1 MTNNFQQISKL
12 LQFRSDDDFYHLQI
26 IKRKK
31 DHPEIGS
38 NSLVIKTYYIKSHD
52 HLAKVGPEII
62 ALCDFHGARACIN
75 LNRRSFEK
83 MAFHTLKK
91 ITDQIMNKDFRSVRK
106 AYESVCGAYA
116 NEPNKSWII
125 DIDNIS
131 LDGFNHSPDMIALR
145 EKIVAL
151 QLEIGGEPRMDFIK
165 TRSGVHI
172 ICRPFNLQKFKEEF
186 PEVDVHKDNPTI
198 LYISA

>member
-1 MTNNFQQISKL
+1 MINNFQQISKL

-38 NSLVIKTYYIKSHD
+38 NSLVIKTYYIKSED
-52 HLAKVGPEII
+52 HLAKVEPEII
-62 ALCDFHGARACIN
+62 ALCNFHGARACIN

-91 ITDQIMNKDFRSVRK
+91 VTDQIMNKDFKSVRK

-116 NEPNKSWII
+116 NESNKKWII

-131 LDGFNHSPDMIALR
+131 IDGFNHQDSMIQLR
-145 EKIVAL
+145 SRIIEL
-151 QLEIGGEPRMDFIK
+151 QIEASHLQSMNFIRTK
-165 TRSGVHI
+165 SGIHI
-172 ICRPFNLQKFKEEF
+172 ISAPFNLQKFREEF
-186 PEVDVHKDNPTI
+186 PDIDVHKDNPTI
-198 LYISA
+198 LYIS

>member
-1 MTNNFQQISKL
+1 MINNFQQISKL

-38 NSLVIKTYYIKSHD
+38 NSLVIKTYYIKSED
-52 HLAKVGPEII
+52 HLAKVEPEII
-62 ALCDFHGARACIN
+62 ALCNFHGARACIN

-91 ITDQIMNKDFRSVRK
+91 VTDQIMNKDFKSVRK

-116 NEPNKSWII
+116 NESNKKWII

-131 LDGFNHSPDMIALR
+131 IDGFNHQDSMIQLR
-145 EKIVAL
+145 SRIIEL
-151 QLEIGGEPRMDFIK
+151 QIEAGHLQSMNFIRTK
-165 TRSGVHI
+165 SGIHI
-172 ICRPFNLQKFKEEF
+172 ISTPFNLQKFREEF
-186 PEVDVHKDNPTI
+186 PDIDVHKDNPTI
-198 LYISA
+198 LYIS

>member
-1 MTNNFQQISKL
+1 MINNFQQISKL

-38 NSLVIKTYYIKSHD
+38 NSLVIKTYYIKSED
-52 HLAKVGPEII
+52 HLAKVEPEII
-62 ALCDFHGARACIN
+62 AICDFHGARACIN

-91 ITDQIMNKDFRSVRK
+91 VTDQIMNKDFASVRK

-116 NEPNKSWII
+116 NEPNKKWII

-131 LDGFNHSPDMIALR
+131 IDGFNHQPSMIQIR
-145 EKIVAL
+145 RRIIEL
-151 QLEIGGEPRMDFIK
+151 QTETGNPIYMEFIK
-165 TRSGVHI
+165 TKSGIHI
-172 ICRPFNLQKFKEEF
+172 ISAPFNLQKFREEF
-186 PEVDVHKDNPTI
+186 PDIDVHKDNPTI
-198 LYISA
+198 LYIA

>member
-12 LQFRSDDDFYHLQI
+12 LQFGSSDDFYHLQI

-31 DHPEIGS
+31 DHPELGS
-38 NSLVIKTYYIKSHD
+38 NSLVIKTYYIKSKE
-52 HLAKVGPEII
+52 HLAKAEAEII

-91 ITDQIMNKDFRSVRK
+91 VTDQIMNKDFASVRK
-106 AYESVCGAYA
+106 AYESVCGAHA
-116 NEPNKSWII
+116 NEANKKWIV

-131 LDGFNHSPDMIALR
+131 IDGFNHRPEMIQLR
-145 EKIVAL
+145 KFLLEL
-151 QLEIGGEPRMDFIK
+151 QTETGREPYMEFNK

-172 ICRPFNLQKFKEEF
+172 ITGPFDLSKFRERF
-186 PEVDVHKDNPTI
+186 GGLDVHKDNPTI
-198 LYISA
+198 LYVSQ